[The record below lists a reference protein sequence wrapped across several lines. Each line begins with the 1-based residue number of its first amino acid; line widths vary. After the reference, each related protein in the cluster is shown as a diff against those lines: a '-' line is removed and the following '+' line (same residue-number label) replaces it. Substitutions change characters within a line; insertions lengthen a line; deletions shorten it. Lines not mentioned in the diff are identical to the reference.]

1 MSIKLKRAAALKAAQ
16 EIITNATSGSREL
29 TADEEAEVKA
39 FHEEIKGY
47 DAEIA
52 RVAGQKSLT
61 DSIAAMAAEGVKDGD
76 DARQRG
82 TEPEG
87 AKSIGDHFVKHAA
100 TRLKEIKGQSGAA
113 AAAPEFKA
121 ATVTQVTTGSGLTP
135 VLTQVDRTIIQGN
148 RIRLTIA
155 DLLGQGT
162 LSGNAIS
169 YFVEGALEGA
179 FTTVAETGAKPQ
191 LHVADPTTVTDTLKK
206 LAGFIKL
213 SDEMIEDL
221 DFLVSEINI
230 RLLYELAR
238 TEEVQLLQGDGTG
251 SNLRGLLNRSGIQT
265 EVRGSTAAGDNM
277 ADTIFRAM
285 TKVQTGS
292 GLDADGLV
300 INPLDYQ
307 NLRLS
312 RDANGQYFGGGFF
325 TGQYGVGGIMEQ
337 PPVWGLRTVV
347 TPAIAQ
353 GTALV
358 GAFSQAA
365 TVYRKGGVRVESTN
379 SHANDFTSNLVT
391 VRAEERLALAVRRPS
406 GLVKVTV
413 TPVA

>member
-1 MSIKLKRAAALKAAQ
+1 MNIKQKRAAALKAAQ
-16 EIITNATSGSREL
+16 ELIDGAKSGGRDL
-29 TADEEAEVKA
+29 TEDEVAEIEGYQTEV
-39 FHEEIKGY
+39 KGY

-52 RVAGQKSLT
+52 RVSGQKSLT
-61 DSIAAMAAEGVKDGD
+61 DSIAALAAEGAKDGED
-76 DARQRG
+76 QRRKDPVVDSPRSLG
-82 TEPEG
+82 E
-87 AKSIGDHFVKHAA
+87 HFVKHAGD
-100 TRLKEIKGQSGAA
+100 RLVEIKGMQGAS

-121 ATVTQVTTGSGLTP
+121 ATDTQVTTGATLTP
-135 VLTQVDRTIIQGN
+135 VLTQIDRTIIQGN

-238 TEEVQLLQGDGTG
+238 TEEAQLLSGNGTG
-251 SNLRGLLNRSGIQT
+251 SNILGLLNRSGIQT
-265 EVRGSTAAGDNM
+265 EVRGSTAAGDN
-277 ADTIFRAM
+277 AQDTLFRAM

-300 INPLDYQ
+300 INPIDYQ
-307 NLRLS
+307 SLRLS
-312 RDANGQYFGGGFF
+312 KDANGQYFGGGFF
-325 TGQYGVGGIMEQ
+325 TGPYGVGGIMEQ

-358 GAFSQAA
+358 GSFQQAA

-379 SHANDFTSNLVT
+379 SHASDFTSNLVT

-406 GLVKVTV
+406 GLVKVTL

>member
-1 MSIKLKRAAALKAAQ
+1 MSIKLKRAAAVKAAQ
-16 EIITNATSGSREL
+16 EIVDGAKAGQRDL
-29 TADEEAEVKA
+29 TPDEEKEVQD
-39 FHEEIKGY
+39 FVTEIKGY
-47 DAEIA
+47 DAEIQ
-52 RVAGQKSLT
+52 RVSGQKSLT
-61 DSIAAMAAEGVKDGD
+61 DSIAALAAEGAKDGE
-76 DARQRG
+76 DARNQG
-82 TEPEG
+82 LQPDTV
-87 AKSIGDHFVKHAA
+87 KSLGEHFVKHAA

-121 ATVTQVTTGSGLTP
+121 ATDTQVTTGSALTP
-135 VLTQVDRTIIQGN
+135 VLTQVDRTIVQGN

-238 TEEVQLLQGDGTG
+238 TEEVQLLNGDGTG

-277 ADTIFRAM
+277 QDTLFRAM

-292 GLDADGLV
+292 GLDADGLI

-307 NLRLS
+307 SLRLS

-325 TGQYGVGGIMEQ
+325 TGPYGVGGIMEQ

-358 GAFSQAA
+358 GAFGQAA